1 MRQLKSAVLL
11 VAALF
16 VVLSIPTAVA
26 KLPGD
31 HMQQLLESA
40 KATKQSY
47 WTKRIS
53 NKLALMSC
61 YNGYRMRL
69 NDAYIG
75 LQPKPEHSDEH
86 SWVKSLWAEYK
97 GKHLPPEANQIMRIA
112 EKYRKELVK
121 FAGESSV
128 SSVEDDFRPPI
139 DWRKV

>member
-1 MRQLKSAVLL
+1 MRQLKSAALL
-11 VAALF
+11 

-40 KATKQSY
+40 KATKQNY

-75 LQPKPEHSDEH
+75 LQPKSTQTNTLGSSRYGPSTR
-86 SWVKSLWAEYK
+86 VNICPQK
-97 GKHLPPEANQIMRIA
+97 QIR
-112 EKYRKELVK
+112 
-121 FAGESSV
+121 
-128 SSVEDDFRPPI
+128 
-139 DWRKV
+139 